1 MQRVGRDEAPAISSR
16 NVLLA
21 FAVKPVP
28 VAPAHADVRPRTV
41 STGHSGF
48 ADVADVTT
56 GRTVAIAGDRSR
68 SDDDCTRP
76 AVS

>member
-48 ADVADVTT
+48 VDVTT
-56 GRTVAIAGDRSR
+56 ERTVAIAGDRSR
-68 SDDDCTRP
+68 SDDDRTRP